1 MCNCHLAVEKTKK
14 KILAVMLCLVL
25 KVREWIKAMEE
36 EMESMKTNQVWDL
49 IDLPSR
55 QDPLEINR
63 FLKLNV
69 RRMGQ

>member
-1 MCNCHLAVEKTKK
+1 
-14 KILAVMLCLVL
+14 MLCLVL

-55 QDPLEINR
+55 QDPSEINR

>member
-1 MCNCHLAVEKTKK
+1 
-14 KILAVMLCLVL
+14 MLCLVL

>member
-14 KILAVMLCLVL
+14 NISSHALSGP